1 MKVLVACEESQRVT
15 LCFRARGHIAYSC
28 DILPCSGT
36 HPEWHIKG
44 DALTIL
50 NAGHFVTESGKEQ
63 YIDKWDL
70 IIAHPPCTYL
80 TNTGNRWFNEAK
92 YGERAVE
99 RKKLREEAA
108 IFFMKFAEAN
118 VEHIAIENPIGYM
131 STYYRKPDQIIQP
144 YEFGVRERKATCL
157 WLKNLP
163 LLMPTNIVEPII
175 VNLPSGKTMSKLH
188 YDTFRLP
195 KAERSRIRSK
205 TFWGVAR
212 AMAEQWG
219 EIL

>member
-28 DILPCSGT
+28 DILPCSGF

-44 DALTIL
+44 DALMIL
-50 NAGHFVTESGKEQ
+50 NGGHFVTESGKEE
-63 YIDKWDL
+63 YINKWDL

-80 TNTGNRWFNEAK
+80 TNTGNRWFNELK
-92 YGERAVE
+92 YGEDAIN

-108 IFFMKFAEAN
+108 IFFMNFVKAPA
-118 VEHIAIENPIGYM
+118 EHIAIENPIGYM

-163 LLMPTNIVEPII
+163 LLTPTNIVEPNI
-175 VNLPSGKTMSKLH
+175 VVLPSGKTMSKLH
-188 YDTFRLP
+188 YDTFRLE
-195 KAERSRIRSK
+195 KSERSRIRSQ